1 MSFEERQ
8 GESECRGDLVARERR
23 GELSGNDCLALQ
35 AHLAECASCRVSR
48 QIYVDFDDVSGID
61 VYDGARIERMS
72 SAARRWAHH
81 RGRGARPGQA
91 SLDRRRRLRGL
102 GLMVAALLVCGTAGA
117 TVWLWRHPRPYA
129 LRAPQA
135 SAPAPSRPPAPAA
148 TPAGSAAATPAASAV
163 ASSSAATSGRLEA
176 PRRAALAGVSG
187 HRVAHA
193 PARQLAQLGQD
204 VPASSAARRA
214 AELLRQASDARRAGD
229 VERALA
235 LYRSL
240 QRDFPSSQEAL
251 VSSVA
256 IGGLLLAGG
265 TPRAALGE
273 FEAYL
278 GSSRGGE
285 LIPEAL
291 YGRGRALAALRD
303 RSEERRTWQRLL
315 ADFPD
320 SAYGPWARRRLA
332 DLE

>member
-8 GESECRGDLVARERR
+8 GEAECRGDLVARERR
-23 GELSGNDCLALQ
+23 GELSGNDCLALR

-91 SLDRRRRLRGL
+91 WLDRRRRLRGL
-102 GLMVAALLVCGTAGA
+102 GLMLAALLVCGTASA
-117 TVWLWRHPRPYA
+117 TVWLWRHPRSYA
-129 LRAPQA
+129 VRAPEA
-135 SAPAPSRPPAPAA
+135 SAPAPSRPLA
-148 TPAGSAAATPAASAV
+148 SAAAAAAAATSASTAAS
-163 ASSSAATSGRLEA
+163 TSGRLDV
-176 PRRAALAGVSG
+176 PRRAALPGVAG

-204 VPASSAARRA
+204 VPASSAAWRAASRA

-229 VERALA
+229 GERALA

-320 SAYGPWARRRLA
+320 SAYAPWARRRLA